1 MGTQTSPN
9 VKASPKVRAA
19 LAMLAIVAG
28 GAFLPA
34 HAETTP
40 SSQQVSYAD
49 LDISAP
55 AGARILLSRIEAASE
70 KACAGQ
76 LANSPLLP
84 RERSLQ
90 RACVADA
97 VSQTVAKINS
107 PVLAQ
112 LHKGEADA
120 VRLATR

>member
-9 VKASPKVRAA
+9 VQAA
-19 LAMLAIVAG
+19 LATLAILVG

-34 HAETTP
+34 FADTP
-40 SSQQVSYAD
+40 VARSQPVSYAD
-49 LDISAP
+49 LDISTQ
-55 AGARILLSRIEAASE
+55 AGAHALLSRIEAASE

-76 LANSPLLP
+76 MSNSPLLP
-84 RERSLQ
+84 RERSAE
-90 RACVADA
+90 RACVAEA

-112 LHKGEADA
+112 VHGVEA